1 MPGKGLDKHLTPR
14 GDSKTLWNWANP
26 TKKWGMKQ
34 QILFAPSGR
43 SVCARVS
50 KPGELSAVSEE
61 RPWIK
66 LGIPTNSGVSS
77 PTFSPSHQAK
87 SIPIPTILLPKREP
101 STGQGT
107 P

>member
-14 GDSKTLWNWANP
+14 GDSKTLRNWADP
-26 TKKWGMKQ
+26 AKSGGVRQ
-34 QILFAPSGR
+34 QILSARPGG
-43 SVCARVS
+43 SVRARVS

-61 RPWIK
+61 RPRVK
-66 LGIPTNSGVSS
+66 VGIPTNSGVSS
-77 PTFSPSHQAK
+77 PIFPPTHRAK
-87 SIPIPTILLPKREP
+87 SIPIPTTLLPKREP